1 MNYWDKKVIR
11 EQLDK
16 RLDNRLRHQLHS
28 EIGWIK
34 VIREA
39 LGMTAS
45 QLARRVGIDQ
55 SRISRIENNEMS
67 GDVKLSSMQKI
78 ADGLGMKFV
87 YAFIPHQTLEE
98 MVREQATKMAKRQ
111 IALVNKTM
119 RLEDQE
125 LSLDEKAKAFDD
137 LVQKI
142 LIDDPKG
149 LWDE

>member
-1 MNYWDKKVIR
+1 MTYWDKKIIR

-16 RLDNRLRHQLHS
+16 RLPSFLIHQLYT
-28 EIGWIK
+28 EKGWIK
-34 VIREA
+34 TIREA
-39 LGMTAS
+39 LGMSTS

-55 SRISRIENNEMS
+55 SRISRIENNEVA

-87 YAFIPHQTLEE
+87 YAFIPQQSLED
-98 MVREQATKMAKRQ
+98 MVRSQARLMAQKNMN
-111 IALVNKTM
+111 LVNKTM
-119 RLEDQE
+119 QLEDQE
-125 LSLDEKAKAFDD
+125 LTVEDKARAFDD

-149 LWDE
+149 LWDL

>member
-1 MNYWDKKVIR
+1 MTYWDKKIIR

-16 RLDNRLRHQLHS
+16 RLDKRLVNQLYS
-28 EIGWIK
+28 ERGWIK

-39 LGMTAS
+39 LGMSAS
-45 QLARRVGIDQ
+45 QLAKRVGIDQ
-55 SRISRIENNEMS
+55 SRISRIENNEAA
-67 GDVKLSSMQKI
+67 GDLKLSSMNKI
-78 ADGLGMKFV
+78 AEGLGMKFI
-87 YAFIPHQTLEE
+87 YAFIPHQSLEE
-98 MVREQATKMAKRQ
+98 MVRDRARKIARQQ
-111 IALVNKTM
+111 IAQVNKTM

-125 LSLDEKAKAFDD
+125 LSTEEKAKAFDD